1 MTDLEVIKEVNDWY
15 SKNHHMFKTD
25 EYYGIDIVC
34 ELYKLVNKCVSDGG
48 ELESIHKRGT
58 MENRQNQKA
67 LGLCVTAEDD
77 K

>member
-1 MTDLEVIKEVNDWY
+1 MTDLEIIEEVNQWF

-48 ELESIHKRGT
+48 VLVFRQGTVKVSGESARIRS
-58 MENRQNQKA
+58 R
-67 LGLCVTAEDD
+67 
-77 K
+77 